1 MSTSFQQLANFIWSV
16 ADLLRGPYR
25 PPQYERVML
34 PLTVLRR
41 FDAVLA
47 PSKESVLKRYAELSA
62 KVQPNIDAILNNLAK
77 DEDGKPLG
85 FHNHSQL
92 DFYKLKGDPDNVGRH
107 LADYI
112 ASFSENIRKIFERFE
127 FDKEIEKLEESNRLY
142 QVVAQFAEIDL
153 HPRKVDNITMGL
165 VFEDL
170 IRRFNESANETAGDH
185 FTPREVIQLM
195 VNLLLEPDT
204 NVLTQAGVIVTICD
218 PACGTGGM
226 LAEAQNWIRAH
237 NEQATV
243 KVYGQD
249 YNPRSYAVA
258 ASDLLIKGQKDSRVE
273 LGNTLTDD
281 RFSDMHRFDY
291 LLANP
296 PFGVDWKAEK
306 KEIDRWPNFRGYTGK
321 LPRINDGAL
330 LFLLHMI
337 SKFAEYQPG
346 NKDFPGSRAAIVFN
360 GSPLFT
366 SSAGSGESD
375 IRRWIIE
382 RDMLEAIVALP
393 EQMFYN
399 TGIGTFVWVVT
410 NRKAASREK
419 KIQLI
424 DARERYTP
432 MKRSLGDKRRYLDQA
447 AIDAITRDHGLCS
460 KTRHWVRQ
468 DKDGKPLEWR
478 ELAPTEKAPEGHKW
492 NERTTS
498 RVFHNID
505 FGYRRITVL
514 RPLRLRFEIT
524 DEARER
530 FLNTCPELYDALQ
543 AVQDEFGTEPYFD
556 WNRVWDEV
564 QQVFKHLPESVEGWA
579 KGAKGTVQK
588 KIFRD
593 CFTTT
598 DPDAVPVIAKRHK
611 KGDVSVSSE
620 LFPQQTLPALEST
633 ELYAL
638 LGLYAEGKALVEYE
652 PDPGLKDA
660 ENIPLKEDI
669 VSYVLREVRPYVADA
684 WIDRETL
691 DEQDGGIGKVGYEI
705 NFNRVFFQYQPPR
718 PLHEIEAELAE
729 VERRIMGLLRLE
741 EKRAALISR
750 VVTHGLDPSAPLKPS
765 GQEWLGE
772 IPKNWKLWRLKH
784 LASEPLSYGAN
795 EVALEDNPS
804 WPRFVRITDI
814 AADGSLRDETF
825 KSLPPEIAEPFLL
838 EDGDLLFARSGA
850 TVGKSFIYRPS
861 WGIACFAGYLI
872 RFRCDRRRVLPDY
885 LNLFAQ
891 SSAYWHQVSTG
902 MIQATIQNFS
912 AEKYADIIVPLPP
925 ITMQQE
931 IVEEMA
937 KEQSRF
943 DGLTLQISNSLA
955 LMKEHRAALI
965 TAAVTGQIPLEE
977 MTE

>member
-1 MSTSFQQLANFIWSV
+1 MKNSNFQQLANFIWSV

-47 PSKESVLKRYAELSA
+47 PTKDEVLKRYEALKA
-62 KVQPNIDAILNNLAK
+62 KNTPNIDAILNNLAK
-77 DEDGKPLG
+77 DEDGRSLG

-92 DFYKLKGDPDNVGRH
+92 DFYKLKGDPDNIGRH
-107 LADYI
+107 LEDYI
-112 ASFSENIRKIFERFE
+112 QGFSENIRRIFERFD
-127 FDKEIEKLEESNRLY
+127 FSKEIEKLEESNRLY

-153 HPRKVDNITMGL
+153 HPRHVDNITMGL

-204 NVLTQAGVIVTICD
+204 DVLTQAGIIVTICD

-273 LGNTLTDD
+273 LGNTLIDD
-281 RFSDMHRFDY
+281 RFADMHWFDY

-306 KEIDRWPNFRGYTGK
+306 KEIDRWPNFRGYDGK

-337 SKFAEYQPG
+337 SKFADFQPG
-346 NKDFPGSRAAIVFN
+346 NKDQPGSRAAVVFN

-366 SSAGSGESD
+366 GGAGSGESE

-399 TGIGTFVWVVT
+399 TGIGTFIWVVT
-410 NRKAASREK
+410 NRKAEHRK
-419 KIQLI
+419 GKIQLI

-432 MKRSLGDKRRYLDQA
+432 MKRSLGDKRRYLDHA
-447 AIDAITRDHGLCS
+447 SLELITREHGAMEENQ
-460 KTRHWVRQ
+460 T
-468 DKDGKPLEWR
+468 
-478 ELAPTEKAPEGHKW
+478 
-492 NERTTS
+492 N
-498 RVFHNID
+498 RVLDNAD

-514 RPLRLRFEIT
+514 RPLRLCFQIT
-524 DEARER
+524 EDARER
-530 FLNTCPELYDALQ
+530 FLNTCPELYDALL
-543 AVQDEFGTEPYFD
+543 AVQDALGSEPLLD
-556 WNRVWDEV
+556 WNETWEAV
-564 QQVFKHLPESVEGWA
+564 QQVFRTLPDDVESWA
-579 KGAKGTVQK
+579 KGAKGTAQK

-593 CFTTT
+593 CFTVVA
-598 DPDAVPVIAKRHK
+598 PEAAPVIAKRHNK
-611 KGDVSVSSE
+611 FTLDE
-620 LFPQQTLPALEST
+620 EALFPQGVSPLDDEAF
-633 ELYAL
+633 YAL
-638 LGLYAEGKALVEYE
+638 LGLHAAGKGRHVEYE
-652 PDPGLKDA
+652 PDPALKDF

-669 VSYVLREVRPYVADA
+669 VSYFQREVQPYVSDA

-691 DEQDGGIGKVGYEI
+691 DEQDGGIGKVGYEV

-718 PLHEIEAELAE
+718 PLAEIDAELAE
-729 VERRIMGLLRLE
+729 VEKRILELLRE
-741 EKRAALISR
+741 
-750 VVTHGLDPSAPLKPS
+750 VT
-765 GQEWLGE
+765 E
-772 IPKNWKLWRLKH
+772 
-784 LASEPLSYGAN
+784 
-795 EVALEDNPS
+795 
-804 WPRFVRITDI
+804 
-814 AADGSLRDETF
+814 
-825 KSLPPEIAEPFLL
+825 
-838 EDGDLLFARSGA
+838 
-850 TVGKSFIYRPS
+850 
-861 WGIACFAGYLI
+861 
-872 RFRCDRRRVLPDY
+872 
-885 LNLFAQ
+885 
-891 SSAYWHQVSTG
+891 
-902 MIQATIQNFS
+902 
-912 AEKYADIIVPLPP
+912 
-925 ITMQQE
+925 
-931 IVEEMA
+931 
-937 KEQSRF
+937 
-943 DGLTLQISNSLA
+943 
-955 LMKEHRAALI
+955 
-965 TAAVTGQIPLEE
+965 
-977 MTE
+977 

>member
-1 MSTSFQQLANFIWSV
+1 MTPANFQQLANFIWSV

-47 PSKESVLKRYAELSA
+47 PTKQAVLARYETLKGKEPTVVDRVLNE
-62 KVQPNIDAILNNLAK
+62 VAK
-77 DEDGKPLG
+77 DEKGTSLG

-92 DFYKLKGDPDNVGRH
+92 DFQKLKGDPDNIGQH
-107 LADYI
+107 LARYI
-112 ASFSENIRKIFERFE
+112 DGFSENIRKIFDRFDFE
-127 FDKEIEKLEESNRLY
+127 QEITKLEESNRLY

-170 IRRFNESANETAGDH
+170 IRRFNEAANETAGDH

-204 NVLTQAGVIVTICD
+204 SVLTQAGVIVTICD

-243 KVYGQD
+243 KVFGQD

-258 ASDLLIKGQKDSRVE
+258 ASDLLIKGHKDGQVV

-281 RFSDMHRFDY
+281 PFPDHRFDY

-306 KEIDRWPNFRGYTGK
+306 KTIDRWPNFRGYSGK

-330 LFLLHMI
+330 LFLLYMM
-337 SKFAEYQPG
+337 SKFQDYQPG
-346 NKDFPGSRAAIVFN
+346 NRDKPGSRTAIVFN

-366 SSAGSGESD
+366 GGAGSGESE

-382 RDMLEAIVALP
+382 RDQLEAIVALP

-399 TGIGTFVWVVT
+399 TGIGTFIWVVS
-410 NRKAASREK
+410 NRKAAHRRG

-447 AIDAITRDHGLCS
+447 ALDAVTREHGAFANS
-460 KTRHWVRQ
+460 K
-468 DKDGKPLEWR
+468 
-478 ELAPTEKAPEGHKW
+478 
-492 NERTTS
+492 TS
-498 RVFHNID
+498 RVFDNAD

-543 AVQDEFGTEPYFD
+543 AVQDELGSEPLLD
-556 WNRVWDEV
+556 WNQAWDTA
-564 QQVFKHLPESVEGWA
+564 QQVFKTLPDDIEGWA
-579 KGAKGTVQK
+579 KSAKGTSQK

-593 CFTTT
+593 CFTVV

-620 LFPQQTLPALEST
+620 LFPQQTLPALGAT
-633 ELYAL
+633 EMYAL
-638 LGLYAEGKALVEYE
+638 LGLYADGKALVEHE
-652 PDPGLKDA
+652 SDPALKDA

-669 VSYVLREVRPYVADA
+669 VSYFLREVRPYVADA
-684 WIDRETL
+684 WIDREAL
-691 DEQDGGIGKVGYEI
+691 DEQDGGIGKIGYEI

-718 PLHEIEAELAE
+718 PLETIDRELAE
-729 VERRIMGLLRLE
+729 VEKRILELLRE
-741 EKRAALISR
+741 
-750 VVTHGLDPSAPLKPS
+750 VT
-765 GQEWLGE
+765 Q
-772 IPKNWKLWRLKH
+772 
-784 LASEPLSYGAN
+784 
-795 EVALEDNPS
+795 
-804 WPRFVRITDI
+804 
-814 AADGSLRDETF
+814 
-825 KSLPPEIAEPFLL
+825 
-838 EDGDLLFARSGA
+838 
-850 TVGKSFIYRPS
+850 
-861 WGIACFAGYLI
+861 
-872 RFRCDRRRVLPDY
+872 
-885 LNLFAQ
+885 
-891 SSAYWHQVSTG
+891 
-902 MIQATIQNFS
+902 
-912 AEKYADIIVPLPP
+912 
-925 ITMQQE
+925 
-931 IVEEMA
+931 
-937 KEQSRF
+937 
-943 DGLTLQISNSLA
+943 
-955 LMKEHRAALI
+955 
-965 TAAVTGQIPLEE
+965 
-977 MTE
+977 

>member
-1 MSTSFQQLANFIWSV
+1 MSSANFQQLANFIWSV

-47 PSKESVLKRYAELSA
+47 LTKDAVLARYETLKGKEPALVDRVLNEVA
-62 KVQPNIDAILNNLAK
+62 KNEN
-77 DEDGKPLG
+77 GTSLG

-92 DFYKLKGDPDNVGRH
+92 DFYRLKGDPDNIARH
-107 LADYI
+107 LTDYI
-112 ASFSENIRKIFERFE
+112 NGFSENVRKIFERFDFE
-127 FDKEIEKLEESNRLY
+127 KEIEKLEESNRLY
-142 QVVAQFAEIDL
+142 QVVSQFVEIDL
-153 HPRKVDNITMGL
+153 HPNRVDNITMGL

-204 NVLTQAGVIVTICD
+204 NVLTRAGVIVTICD

-226 LAEAQNWIRAH
+226 LAEAQNWIHAH
-237 NEQATV
+237 NEQANV

-258 ASDLLIKGQKDSRVE
+258 ASDLLIKGQKDSRIE

-281 RFSDMHRFDY
+281 RFADMHWFDY

-306 KEIDRWPNFRGYTGK
+306 KEIDRWPNFCGYTGK

-337 SKFAEYQPG
+337 SKFADYQPG
-346 NKDFPGSRAAIVFN
+346 NKDLPGSRAAIVFN

-366 SSAGSGESD
+366 GGAGSGESD

-410 NRKAASREK
+410 NRKADHRK
-419 KIQLI
+419 GKIQLI

-432 MKRSLGDKRRYLDQA
+432 MKRSLGDKRRYLDQT
-447 AIDAITRDHGLCS
+447 AIDTVTREHGTMESS
-460 KTRHWVRQ
+460 K
-468 DKDGKPLEWR
+468 
-478 ELAPTEKAPEGHKW
+478 
-492 NERTTS
+492 TS
-498 RVFHNID
+498 RVFDNTD

-530 FLNTCPELYDALQ
+530 FLNTCPELYGALQ
-543 AVQDEFGTEPYFD
+543 AVQDQLGTELRLD
-556 WNRVWDEV
+556 WNQAWDEV
-564 QQVFKHLPESVEGWA
+564 QHVFKTLPDDVEGWA
-579 KGAKGTVQK
+579 KGAKGTAQK

-593 CFTTT
+593 CFTTV
-598 DPDAVPVIAKRHK
+598 DPEAAPVISKHHK
-611 KGDVSVSSE
+611 KGDVPVSSK
-620 LFPQQTLPALEST
+620 LFPGQTLST
-633 ELYAL
+633 LTAGELYAL
-638 LGLYAEGKALVEYE
+638 FGLYTDGKNLVEYE
-652 PDPGLKDA
+652 PDPALKDA
-660 ENIPLKEDI
+660 ENIPLKKDI

-718 PLHEIEAELAE
+718 PLHEIDAELAE
-729 VERRIMGLLRLE
+729 VEKRIMGLLRE
-741 EKRAALISR
+741 
-750 VVTHGLDPSAPLKPS
+750 VT
-765 GQEWLGE
+765 E
-772 IPKNWKLWRLKH
+772 
-784 LASEPLSYGAN
+784 
-795 EVALEDNPS
+795 
-804 WPRFVRITDI
+804 
-814 AADGSLRDETF
+814 
-825 KSLPPEIAEPFLL
+825 
-838 EDGDLLFARSGA
+838 
-850 TVGKSFIYRPS
+850 
-861 WGIACFAGYLI
+861 
-872 RFRCDRRRVLPDY
+872 
-885 LNLFAQ
+885 
-891 SSAYWHQVSTG
+891 
-902 MIQATIQNFS
+902 
-912 AEKYADIIVPLPP
+912 
-925 ITMQQE
+925 
-931 IVEEMA
+931 
-937 KEQSRF
+937 
-943 DGLTLQISNSLA
+943 
-955 LMKEHRAALI
+955 
-965 TAAVTGQIPLEE
+965 
-977 MTE
+977 

>member
-1 MSTSFQQLANFIWSV
+1 MSANFQQLANFIWSV

-47 PSKESVLKRYAELSA
+47 PSKEAVLKRYAELSS
-62 KVQPNIDAILNNLAK
+62 KGIPNIDAILNNLAK
-77 DEDGKPLG
+77 DEGGTPLG

-92 DFYKLKGDPDNVGRH
+92 DFQKLKGDPDNIGRH

-112 ASFSENIRKIFERFE
+112 AGFSENIRKIFERFE

-142 QVVAQFAEIDL
+142 QVVSQFAEIDL

-170 IRRFNESANETAGDH
+170 IRRFNEAANETAGDH

-204 NVLTQAGVIVTICD
+204 GVLTQAGVIVTICD

-243 KVYGQD
+243 KVFGQD

-258 ASDLLIKGQKDSRVE
+258 ASDLLIKGHKDGQVV

-281 RFSDMHRFDY
+281 PFPDQRFDY

-306 KEIDRWPNFRGYTGK
+306 KIIDRWPNFRGYSGK

-330 LFLLHMI
+330 LFLLYMM
-337 SKFAEYQPG
+337 SKFQDYKAG
-346 NKDFPGSRAAIVFN
+346 DRDKPGSRTAIVFN

-366 SSAGSGESD
+366 GGAGSGESE

-382 RDMLEAIVALP
+382 RDQLEAIVALP

-399 TGIGTFVWVVT
+399 TGIGTFIWVVT
-410 NRKAASREK
+410 NRKAEHRK
-419 KIQLI
+419 GKIQLI

-447 AIDAITRDHGLCS
+447 ALDAVTREHGALDNS
-460 KTRHWVRQ
+460 K
-468 DKDGKPLEWR
+468 
-478 ELAPTEKAPEGHKW
+478 
-492 NERTTS
+492 TS
-498 RVFHNID
+498 RVFDNTD
-505 FGYRRITVL
+505 FGYRRVTVL
-514 RPLRLRFEIT
+514 RPLRLRFQIT

-543 AVQDEFGTEPYFD
+543 AVQDTLGTDPLLD
-556 WNRVWDEV
+556 WNQTWDAV
-564 QQVFKHLPESVEGWA
+564 QQVFKALPGDVEGWA
-579 KGAKGTVQK
+579 KGAKGTAQK

-593 CFTTT
+593 CFTVV
-598 DPDAVPVIAKRHK
+598 DPEAAPVIAKHHK
-611 KGDVSVSSE
+611 VEPLDRAA
-620 LFPQQTLPALEST
+620 LFPGKTLPADLGKDD
-633 ELYAL
+633 LYAL
-638 LGLYAEGKALVEYE
+638 LGLHADGKGKHIEYE
-652 PDPGLKDA
+652 PDTALKDF

-669 VSYVLREVRPYVADA
+669 VSYVLREVRPYVNDA

-718 PLHEIEAELAE
+718 PLAEIDAELAG
-729 VERRIMGLLRLE
+729 VEQRILELLRE
-741 EKRAALISR
+741 
-750 VVTHGLDPSAPLKPS
+750 VT
-765 GQEWLGE
+765 E
-772 IPKNWKLWRLKH
+772 
-784 LASEPLSYGAN
+784 
-795 EVALEDNPS
+795 
-804 WPRFVRITDI
+804 
-814 AADGSLRDETF
+814 
-825 KSLPPEIAEPFLL
+825 
-838 EDGDLLFARSGA
+838 
-850 TVGKSFIYRPS
+850 
-861 WGIACFAGYLI
+861 
-872 RFRCDRRRVLPDY
+872 
-885 LNLFAQ
+885 
-891 SSAYWHQVSTG
+891 
-902 MIQATIQNFS
+902 
-912 AEKYADIIVPLPP
+912 
-925 ITMQQE
+925 
-931 IVEEMA
+931 
-937 KEQSRF
+937 
-943 DGLTLQISNSLA
+943 
-955 LMKEHRAALI
+955 
-965 TAAVTGQIPLEE
+965 
-977 MTE
+977 